1 MNEEEFKA
9 LIEDLKGQV
18 EATNA
23 KNKELLGK
31 LRESNLKNKELDFDT
46 YNKVLEENDTLK
58 GQLSKLT
65 NDLGL
70 KTKDLEKVNGLLSEK
85 DNYLKNLT
93 LENALNE
100 NLAKIKVK
108 DEYKD
113 AVKALF
119 KQSAK
124 VEDNNVIINDKSIN
138 DFVSEW
144 ANDAGKPFISA
155 PQNSGSGANGGQG
168 GQNVQK
174 LSDLSESERIALYKT
189 DPNKFNQLVKGL

>member
-1 MNEEEFKA
+1 MTEEEIEALKSEKEALLKNNKDLIAEKRKLQQKLGEIDFDEYNKA
-9 LIEDLKGQV
+9 LSERDEYKD
-18 EATNA
+18 
-23 KNKELLGK
+23 K
-31 LRESNLKNKELDFDT
+31 LTKLSKDFDT
-46 YNKVLEENDTLK
+46 KNKDFES
-58 GQLSKLT
+58 LS
-65 NDLGL
+65 NA
-70 KTKDLEKVNGLLSEK
+70 LSEK
-85 DNYLKNLT
+85 NKYLSDLT

-108 DEYKD
+108 DEYKE

-168 GQNVQK
+168 AVTPTVGK
-174 LSDLSESERIALYKT
+174 LNGTKAEQEAYIAS
-189 DPNKFNQLVKGL
+189 KFNL

>member
-1 MNEEEFKA
+1 MTEEEIEALKSEKEALLKNNKDLIAEKRKLQQKLGEIDFDEYNKA
-9 LIEDLKGQV
+9 LSERDEYKD
-18 EATNA
+18 
-23 KNKELLGK
+23 K
-31 LRESNLKNKELDFDT
+31 LTKLSKDFDT
-46 YNKVLEENDTLK
+46 KNKDFES
-58 GQLSKLT
+58 LS
-65 NDLGL
+65 NA
-70 KTKDLEKVNGLLSEK
+70 LSEK
-85 DNYLKNLT
+85 NKYLSDLT

-108 DEYKD
+108 DEYKE

-189 DPNKFNQLVKGL
+189 DPIKFNQMKQGL